1 MKKSNLIRIMLVI
14 LVFIWVG
21 LKGQKEPEIIPFR
34 LVPLNYED
42 NRKIELGIELIY
54 PQKNSSLVEIHREET
69 VDIISNQKKKLLI

>member
-21 LKGQKEPEIIPFR
+21 LKGQKTPEIIPFR

-42 NRKIELGIELIY
+42 NQKIELGIE
-54 PQKNSSLVEIHREET
+54 KNKMVLFET
-69 VDIISNQKKKLLI
+69 FLRSFFKSTLKFKISI